1 MKTRDDAIDPVHY
14 FGKLL
19 GLDSAGMTA
28 LVKRA
33 LFGAED
39 GELFLQR
46 SESESV
52 SLNDGRVQSPSRSV
66 DQGFGLRRVN
76 GESVLYAH
84 GNTISTRAI
93 VRAGKELREIATAK
107 QSYVMREVLPQPM
120 ARYAGTLTPL
130 SLAARVKV
138 LRAIDRYARK
148 DKVVTNVSAFIASGL
163 TYVLIVRADGTV
175 ASDVRPMTKLFV
187 SVQCALGEKRES
199 GDGSIAGRYD
209 YSRLIAPNVWMPEVD
224 LAIHNAKETLR
235 AGPCPSGIMPV
246 VLGPGWAG
254 VLLHEAIGHGLEADC
269 VWRKTTVFADLV
281 GKRVA
286 SELVTVVDDGTLQD
300 ERGSLTIDD
309 EGTPTERTVLI
320 KDGILVG
327 FMHDRQ
333 SARLLNM
340 RATGSGRRESYEH
353 RTQVRMRNTLMESGV
368 TPPEDIIAATKH
380 GLYMPSFSGGQVDP
394 VTGQFVFG
402 CELAYKI
409 EDGKLTTPVVGATLI
424 GNCTTVLTFVDLV
437 GNDSKLGGAGTCGK
451 GGQSVP
457 VGIGQPTL
465 RLSGGVTVGGTETA
479 AE

>member
-1 MKTRDDAIDPVHY
+1 MKSTDNTIDPVRY

-19 GLDSAGMTA
+19 GLDSVGMTA

-33 LFGAED
+33 LKGAED
-39 GELFLQR
+39 GELYLER

-52 SLNDGRVQSPSRSV
+52 SLDDGRIESPSRSV

-76 GESVLYAH
+76 RESVLYAH
-84 GNTISTRAI
+84 GNTISSRAI
-93 VRAGKELREIATAK
+93 IRAGKELREIATAK
-107 QSYVMREVLPQPM
+107 QQYEEQETFPKPK
-120 ARYAGTLTPL
+120 ACYAGALSPL
-130 SLAARVKV
+130 SLAARVTV
-138 LRAIDRYARK
+138 LRAIDRYARR
-148 DKVVTNVSAFIASGL
+148 DKAVTNVDAYLAASL
-163 TYVLIVRADGTV
+163 VHVLIVRADGTI
-175 ASDVRPMTKLFV
+175 ASDVRPMARMSVT
-187 SVQCALGEKRES
+187 VQCAEGGKREGAS
-199 GDGSIAGRYD
+199 ASIGGRYD
-209 YSRLIAPNVWMPEVD
+209 YLSLIRPKVWKSEVD
-224 LAIHNAKETLR
+224 RAIKNAKEMLR
-235 AGPCPSGIMPV
+235 AGPCPSGVMPV

-286 SELVTVVDDGTLQD
+286 SELVTVVDDGTLTD

-333 SARLLNM
+333 SARLLAM
-340 RATGSGRRESYEH
+340 RPTGSGRRQSFEH

-368 TPPEDIIAATKH
+368 TPPEEIIATTKR
-380 GLYMPSFSGGQVDP
+380 GLYMPSFGGGQVDP
-394 VTGQFVFG
+394 VTGQFVFS

-424 GNCTTVLTFVDLV
+424 GNCTTVLTFVDCV

-465 RLSGGVTVGGTETA
+465 RLSGGVTVGGTETSP
-479 AE
+479 E